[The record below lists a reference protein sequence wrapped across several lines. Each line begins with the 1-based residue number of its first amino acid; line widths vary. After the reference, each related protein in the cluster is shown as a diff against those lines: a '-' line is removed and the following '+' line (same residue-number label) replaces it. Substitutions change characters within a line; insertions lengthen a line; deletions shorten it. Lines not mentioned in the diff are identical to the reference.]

1 MTTEQIENLAHIS
14 EQIKAIDQKL
24 DLIVKPIKDD
34 VLDIKK
40 KVENHADRIQTLE
53 SFKEG
58 HQRDH
63 SEGMERR
70 RFNWEIIIGS
80 GIIGAVIKWVGI

>member
-1 MTTEQIENLAHIS
+1 MTPEQIENLAHIS
-14 EQIKAIDQKL
+14 EQIKSIDQKL
-24 DLIVKPIKDD
+24 DLIVKPIQDD
-34 VLDIKK
+34 VYDIKK
-40 KVENHADRIQTLE
+40 KIDSHSGRIQTLE

-58 HQRDH
+58 HQMEHR
-63 SEGMERR
+63 EGIDRR